1 MIYRHPGPNSQ
12 HSQVFSLSPV
22 GMNGIPK
29 HFKCIPKTPQVML
42 QQAILNPNS
51 ERQWYNVSNHAKKEK
66 TKMFP

>member
-1 MIYRHPGPNSQ
+1 
-12 HSQVFSLSPV
+12 
-22 GMNGIPK
+22 MNGIPK